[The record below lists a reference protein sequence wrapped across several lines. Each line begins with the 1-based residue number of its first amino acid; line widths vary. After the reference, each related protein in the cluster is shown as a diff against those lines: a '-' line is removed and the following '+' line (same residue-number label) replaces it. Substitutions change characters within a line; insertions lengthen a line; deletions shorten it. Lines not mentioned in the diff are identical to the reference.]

1 MFSVYVAVCSG
12 LRVEMPVTEIVLFE
26 FDRTPV
32 PGVIELILNP
42 AGAVAAVIRNEL
54 MFELP
59 FGVSF
64 LSGTVMFWVP
74 APTEVGNRRLN
85 CFSGAALP
93 GSASNANTTVA
104 ATRAISISASD
115 SRASSP
121 RCIASARDG
130 RRWRDGRACV
140 VGRQW
145 FSSAIRR
152 RSSG

>member
-1 MFSVYVAVCSG
+1 
-12 LRVEMPVTEIVLFE
+12 MPVTEIVLFE

-104 ATRAISISASD
+104 ATRAISDFRVRLTNVPPQDA
-115 SRASSP
+115 SRAPETGAGGETVGPVSWVVNGSP
-121 RCIASARDG
+121 RPS
-130 RRWRDGRACV
+130 V
-140 VGRQW
+140 VGPRADIW
-145 FSSAIRR
+145 PRGPFSAAA
-152 RSSG
+152 